1 MQTGAVE
8 IHYFAAVRASAGCDS
23 ETVADVP
30 ATLGQ
35 LLDDRATAHT
45 GRTDAGMSFAEVLE
59 RCTFL
64 IDGRNSTRDASLEGA
79 ARVDVLPPFA
89 GG

>member
-1 MQTGAVE
+1 MQV
-8 IHYFAAVRASAGCDS
+8 HYFAAARAARG
-23 ETVADVP
+23 VAEEEITGP
-30 ATLGQ
+30 ATLGE
-35 LLDDRATAHT
+35 LIDRLSHTQGSTA
-45 GRTDAGMSFAEVLE
+45 AGTSLAEVLQ

-64 IDGRNSTRDASLEGA
+64 VDGESITDSGYSLAGV

>member
-1 MQTGAVE
+1 MQV
-8 IHYFAAVRASAGCDS
+8 HYFAAARAARGLAEEEMNAPD
-23 ETVADVP
+23 
-30 ATLGQ
+30 TLGE
-35 LLDDRATAHT
+35 LINMLSTVDGSTA
-45 GRTDAGMSFAEVLE
+45 AGTPLAEVLE

-64 IDGRNSTRDASLEGA
+64 VDGEATSDSGYSLAGA

>member
-1 MQTGAVE
+1 MQV
-8 IHYFAAVRASAGCDS
+8 HYFAAARAARGLA
-23 ETVADVP
+23 EEEINGP
-30 ATLGQ
+30 HTLGE
-35 LLDDRATAHT
+35 LVEELSRTEGATA
-45 GRTDAGMSFAEVLE
+45 AGTSLAEVLQ

-64 IDGRNSTRDASLEGA
+64 VDGESTSDSGHSLAGA